1 VNWVYGK
8 VGGDRVIKQ
17 TTEEKIWE
25 IVIYFILI
33 VIAIVTLSPFLYVL
47 LVSVTPTVELSNVS
61 KNILY
66 FPKQVDFT
74 AYNQIFQ
81 TDTIP
86 QGFKISLFITVVGT
100 LLSLLITVLT
110 AYPLSRKNLPGREVL
125 LFMIVFTMLF
135 NGGLIPTYLV
145 VKSLRLIDKIWAL
158 IMPSLVSAFNLIIIK
173 NYFLTI
179 PDSLEES
186 VKLDGANDFV
196 ILFKIMLPLSAPM
209 LATIALFYAVGYWN
223 SFFNAIL
230 YINNTRLYPLQVVLR
245 RILFSA
251 TGDLILDI
259 ETHKASMLA
268 VRMAVIAVTTIP
280 ILMVY
285 PFLQKYF
292 TQGILLG
299 SIKE

>member
-1 VNWVYGK
+1 MNWVYGK
-8 VGGDRVIKQ
+8 VGGDGVIKQ

-33 VIAIVTLSPFLYVL
+33 VIAIVTLFPFLYVL
-47 LVSVTPTVELSNVS
+47 LVSVTPTVELPNVS

-158 IMPSLVSAFNLIIIK
+158 IIPSLVSAFNLIIIK

>member
-1 VNWVYGK
+1 MNRVYGK

-33 VIAIVTLSPFLYVL
+33 VIAIVTLFPFLYVL
-47 LVSVTPTVELSNVS
+47 LVSVTPTVELPNVS

-158 IMPSLVSAFNLIIIK
+158 IIPSLVSAFNLIIIK

>member
-1 VNWVYGK
+1 M
-8 VGGDRVIKQ
+8 IKQ

-33 VIAIVTLSPFLYVL
+33 VIAIVTLFPFLYVL
-47 LVSVTPTVELSNVS
+47 LVSVTPTVELPNVS

-158 IMPSLVSAFNLIIIK
+158 IIPSLVSAFNLIIIK

>member
-1 VNWVYGK
+1 MNRVYGK
-8 VGGDRVIKQ
+8 VGGDGVIKQ

-33 VIAIVTLSPFLYVL
+33 VIAIVTLFPFLYVL
-47 LVSVTPTVELSNVS
+47 LVSVTPTVELPNVS

-158 IMPSLVSAFNLIIIK
+158 IIPSLVSAFNLIIIK

>member
-1 VNWVYGK
+1 MVK
-8 VGGDRVIKQ
+8 RVIG
-17 TTEEKIWE
+17 ERIWQMLIYLVLI
-25 IVIYFILI
+25 IV
-33 VIAIVTLSPFLYVL
+33 AAVTLFPFLYVL
-47 LVSVTPTVELSNVS
+47 LVSFTPLVEVPNVS
-61 KNILY
+61 KSILY
-66 FPKQVDFT
+66 IPKQVDLS
-74 AYNQIFQ
+74 AYGQIFE

-86 QGFKISLFITVVGT
+86 QAYKISIFVTVVGT
-100 LLSLLITVLT
+100 LLSLLVTVLT
-110 AYPLSRKNLPGREVL
+110 AYPLSRKNLPGRGIL

-158 IMPSLVSAFNLIIIK
+158 IIPSLVSAFNLIIIK

-223 SFFNAIL
+223 AFFNAIL
-230 YINNTRLYPLQVVLR
+230 YINNSNLYPLQVVLR
-245 RILFSA
+245 QILFSA
-251 TGDLILDI
+251 SSNIVLDI
-259 ETHKASMLA
+259 ETTKASLLT
-268 VRMAVIAVTTIP
+268 VRMAVIIVATVP

>member
-1 VNWVYGK
+1 
-8 VGGDRVIKQ
+8 VIKQ

-33 VIAIVTLSPFLYVL
+33 VIAIVTLFPFLYVL
-47 LVSVTPTVELSNVS
+47 LVSVTPTVELPNVS

-158 IMPSLVSAFNLIIIK
+158 IIPSLVSAFNLIIIK

>member
-1 VNWVYGK
+1 MLIYLVL
-8 VGGDRVIKQ
+8 I
-17 TTEEKIWE
+17 
-25 IVIYFILI
+25 IV
-33 VIAIVTLSPFLYVL
+33 AAVTLFPFLYVL
-47 LVSVTPTVELSNVS
+47 LVSFTPLVEVPNVS
-61 KNILY
+61 KSILY
-66 FPKQVDFT
+66 IPKQVDLS
-74 AYNQIFQ
+74 AYGQIFE

-86 QGFKISLFITVVGT
+86 QAYKISIFVTVVGT
-100 LLSLLITVLT
+100 LLSLLVTVLT
-110 AYPLSRKNLPGREVL
+110 AYPLSRKNLPGRGIL

-158 IMPSLVSAFNLIIIK
+158 IIPSLVSAFNLIIIK

-223 SFFNAIL
+223 AFFNAIL
-230 YINNTRLYPLQVVLR
+230 YINNSNLYPLQVVLR
-245 RILFSA
+245 QILFSA
-251 TGDLILDI
+251 SSNIVLDI
-259 ETHKASMLA
+259 ETTKASLLT
-268 VRMAVIAVTTIP
+268 VRMAVIIVATVP

>member
-1 VNWVYGK
+1 MNWVYGK